1 MKVGL
6 TRRGVLGTGGA
17 MLATSTT
24 PTLGLGMPQEGPN
37 TPKLASYISLPPP
50 EAAMRTIKQIGVDY
64 IDIPTMPPF
73 PWTDETFRSIMDP
86 LKKQGLTLGIVM
98 MPWWQGN
105 PSARGKAA
113 DGGMEPNFLKIV
125 HGTPGRDEV
134 IEKIKQSIHAAG
146 KAGLPVVE
154 YDFFPHR
161 AVEGY
166 RDVPGRG
173 GAPMIHFD
181 YNQMKGMPPV
191 PGEGAVTRE
200 KVWANLIYFLKAIVP
215 VAEAAN
221 VRLSVH
227 PNDPPAPISR
237 GSGQILNSVADW
249 KRLIEEIPSKYNGIT
264 FDCGVTRELG
274 EDPGAVC
281 SYFASRDR
289 INQVHFRNVVVDK
302 PVESYTEVFPDN
314 GDNNMRDVMRQLVRH
329 DYKRLILPEHPNRI
343 EADRNRPKDGGP
355 SAGWIYNTA
364 YARGLLQLA
373 LLEKMERKT

>member
-1 MKVGL
+1 
-6 TRRGVLGTGGA
+6 
-17 MLATSTT
+17 
-24 PTLGLGMPQEGPN
+24 
-37 TPKLASYISLPPP
+37 
-50 EAAMRTIKQIGVDY
+50 
-64 IDIPTMPPF
+64 
-73 PWTDETFRSIMDP
+73 
-86 LKKQGLTLGIVM
+86 
-98 MPWWQGN
+98 
-105 PSARGKAA
+105 
-113 DGGMEPNFLKIV
+113 
-125 HGTPGRDEV
+125 
-134 IEKIKQSIHAAG
+134 
-146 KAGLPVVE
+146 
-154 YDFFPHR
+154 
-161 AVEGY
+161 
-166 RDVPGRG
+166 
-173 GAPMIHFD
+173 
-181 YNQMKGMPPV
+181 
-191 PGEGAVTRE
+191 
-200 KVWANLIYFLKAIVP
+200 
-215 VAEAAN
+215 
-221 VRLSVH
+221 
-227 PNDPPAPISR
+227 
-237 GSGQILNSVADW
+237 VADW